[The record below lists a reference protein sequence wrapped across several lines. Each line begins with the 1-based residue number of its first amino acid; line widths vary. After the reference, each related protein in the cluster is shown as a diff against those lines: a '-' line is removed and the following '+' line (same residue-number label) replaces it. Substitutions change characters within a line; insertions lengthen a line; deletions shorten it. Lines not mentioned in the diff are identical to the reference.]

1 MYISGILIKVLIE
14 LFFFYFSLPAS
25 FSKIFQ
31 KSPSVLTTKNPM
43 CLYVLDISQA
53 VSNGHVSWRMIKK
66 QSPAAPEEIILYSL
80 VLGKGELIMF
90 GGIQKDLNSRQQV
103 GESVPEVVSNS
114 LHFMTAERFVI

>member
-1 MYISGILIKVLIE
+1 
-14 LFFFYFSLPAS
+14 
-25 FSKIFQ
+25 
-31 KSPSVLTTKNPM
+31 M

-66 QSPAAPEEIILYSL
+66 QSSAAPEEIILYSL